1 MKLSKE
7 LHQNLSFLIL
17 DSISVDYRF
26 IRYIEK
32 NDPSIQL
39 SVCFE
44 RENRFIRRGI
54 DESRVQVNRRNDVPE
69 TISPPSPNFLVHP
82 ELFSRS
88 PPSPM
93 GYHRMVFSW
102 LAENGTEGNI
112 YNRKRRDV
120 TDPSRIPRP
129 VNAPCEFSLPSNGI
143 KRGSKGEV
151 RRNTIP
157 SIGVS
162 SRVPIISSLTNDLR
176 RLTSWAVVL
185 FCFILF
191 YFSGRERE
199 DLYASVYQE
208 NICRD
213 KRKVLPF
220 CSRDK

>member
-39 SVCFE
+39 SCFE

-54 DESRVQVNRRNDVPE
+54 DVQVNRRNDVPE

-112 YNRKRRDV
+112 YNRRDV
-120 TDPSRIPRP
+120 TDPSRIPRL
-129 VNAPCEFSLPSNGI
+129 SSRKRTLRILPS
-143 KRGSKGEV
+143 
-151 RRNTIP
+151 
-157 SIGVS
+157 
-162 SRVPIISSLTNDLR
+162 
-176 RLTSWAVVL
+176 
-185 FCFILF
+185 F
-191 YFSGRERE
+191 
-199 DLYASVYQE
+199 
-208 NICRD
+208 
-213 KRKVLPF
+213 
-220 CSRDK
+220 

>member
-39 SVCFE
+39 SCFE

-88 PPSPM
+88 PPPPM

-120 TDPSRIPRP
+120 TDPSRIPRL
-129 VNAPCEFSLPSNGI
+129 SSRKRTLRILPS
-143 KRGSKGEV
+143 
-151 RRNTIP
+151 
-157 SIGVS
+157 
-162 SRVPIISSLTNDLR
+162 
-176 RLTSWAVVL
+176 
-185 FCFILF
+185 F
-191 YFSGRERE
+191 
-199 DLYASVYQE
+199 
-208 NICRD
+208 
-213 KRKVLPF
+213 
-220 CSRDK
+220 